1 MNNNIINN
9 TSFHDQEILDLKFN
23 NNHLKIKANDD
34 LGNKYTFTI
43 KNAKIESNSLVEIN
57 EIIGS
62 TIFTLSCHKLDEK
75 ENYIH
80 LETVNMNSPFND
92 EFNIY
97 SNDIN
102 IKIE

>member
-9 TSFHDQEILDLKFN
+9 TSFHDQEILDLNIN
-23 NNHLKIKANDD
+23 NNNLTIIANDD

-62 TIFTLSCHKLDEK
+62 TIFTLSCHKLDDK

-97 SNDIN
+97 SNDII